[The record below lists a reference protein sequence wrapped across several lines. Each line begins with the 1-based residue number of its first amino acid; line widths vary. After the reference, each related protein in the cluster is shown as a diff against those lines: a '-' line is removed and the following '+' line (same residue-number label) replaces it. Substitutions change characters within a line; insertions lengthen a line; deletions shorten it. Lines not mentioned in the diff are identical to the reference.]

1 MHEIDTDPAMLEDI
15 RKHIEKLIAR
25 YEAEKVENERLREE
39 LRACKETGEAYRR
52 QIMDLE
58 SSIETLK
65 LTEAFTAGGDHRAA
79 KEKMDQLIREIDKC
93 ISYLES

>member
-1 MHEIDTDPAMLEDI
+1 MLEDI
-15 RKHIEKLIAR
+15 RKHIEKLIAL
-25 YEAEKVENERLREE
+25 YEAEKAENERLREE
-39 LRACKETGEAYRR
+39 LRACKETGEADRR